1 MEKNVY
7 IFTTFRE
14 FNEGDVDTRIQ
25 LKFLESLENQK
36 NKNFHFFPIIYKL
49 VFKFFDLLYVPT
61 TLYFFF
67 NNSFARKDPSCPKT
81 PVTNAILV
89 ILDKLYLLRK
99 KSILLY
105 LVAGDGFEPPTSR
118 L

>member
-36 NKNFHFFPIIYKL
+36 NKNFHFFQLYIMKKMLKNLFPIIK
-49 VFKFFDLLYVPT
+49 
-61 TLYFFF
+61 
-67 NNSFARKDPSCPKT
+67 
-81 PVTNAILV
+81 
-89 ILDKLYLLRK
+89 
-99 KSILLY
+99 
-105 LVAGDGFEPPTSR
+105 
-118 L
+118 

>member
-36 NKNFHFFPIIYKL
+36 NKNFHFFPIIYNEKN
-49 VFKFFDLLYVPT
+49 VEKFVSNYKIKF
-61 TLYFFF
+61 
-67 NNSFARKDPSCPKT
+67 T
-81 PVTNAILV
+81 PIYSKKNKIFIVT
-89 ILDKLYLLRK
+89 K
-99 KSILLY
+99 
-105 LVAGDGFEPPTSR
+105 
-118 L
+118 